1 MKSKILIFSILG
13 IFFFGTYLQA
23 QSTWNWP
30 DDKKTAE
37 VKNAL
42 YTDNFR
48 QGNYREAANHLSWL
62 LNNAPN
68 LHNSIYINGVKI
80 YSSMA
85 ANEKDQGKKIV
96 FQDSVLLLYDMR
108 IKFFDNESKVLNRKA
123 YDAYRYYSKDKSR
136 YEELF
141 NLYKNTFELNGNKV
155 MNSNLLP
162 YMDVVRRYK
171 LAGGKITDD
180 EVLDIYAEI
189 TQIIIFKIETVG
201 KNIGKLKVIQ
211 DKVNELLVG
220 TIDVDCDFVENKL
233 GPKLKADPENLKL
246 AKNILRLSFA
256 GKCMSLDVS
265 LEAAKVVQKNN
276 PEYALAKM
284 IAQLCAAKK
293 NFACAQNYYEE
304 AIDLTDENTKKADA
318 FYSLATIMASNGK
331 KVTAR
336 NYAKKAL
343 DADPTK
349 KEAYKLIGDLYYNSY
364 NDCKKGVN
372 PVQDRAIYLAAY
384 EMYRKAGDGAAMNRA
399 KQQFPTME
407 DIFTWNLKVGA
418 KMKVGCW
425 INETVTV
432 QKR

>member
-1 MKSKILIFSILG
+1 MKAKIFIFSILG
-13 IFFFGTYLQA
+13 VLLFGTYLRA

-30 DDKKTAE
+30 DDRKTAE

-48 QGNYREAANHLSWL
+48 QGNYRAAANQLSWL
-62 LNNAPN
+62 LINSPN

-80 YSSMA
+80 YSGMA
-85 ANEKDQGKKIV
+85 ASEKDQAKKIIY
-96 FQDSVLLLYDMR
+96 QDSVLLLYDMR
-108 IKFFDNESKVLNRKA
+108 IKYFDNEAKVLNRKA
-123 YDAYRYYSKDKSR
+123 YDAYKYYSKDKSR

-141 NLYKNTFELNGNKV
+141 NLFKNTFELNGNKV

-171 LAGGKITDD
+171 LSGGKITDD

-189 TQIIIFKIETVG
+189 TQIIVFKIEKVG
-201 KNIGKLKVIQ
+201 KNVDKLRKIQ
-211 DKVNELLVG
+211 DNVNDLLVG
-220 TIDVDCDFVENKL
+220 TINVDCDFVDKNL

-256 GKCMSLDVS
+256 GKCMSLDVA
-265 LEAAKVVQKNN
+265 LDAAKVVQANN

-293 NFACAQNYYEE
+293 DFTSAQNYYEE

-318 FYSLATIMASNGK
+318 YYSLATIMASDGK

-336 NYAKKAL
+336 NYARKAL

-349 KEAYKLIGDLYYNSY
+349 KDAYKLIGDLYYNSY
-364 NDCKKGVN
+364 KDCKKGEN
-372 PVQDRAIYLAAY
+372 PIYDRAVYLAAY
-384 EMYRKAGDGAAMNRA
+384 EMYRKAGDGTAMNRA
-399 KQQFPTME
+399 KEQFPTME
-407 DIFTWNLKVGA
+407 EIFTWNMKVGD
-418 KMKVGCW
+418 KIKVGCW
-425 INETVTV
+425 INETVSV